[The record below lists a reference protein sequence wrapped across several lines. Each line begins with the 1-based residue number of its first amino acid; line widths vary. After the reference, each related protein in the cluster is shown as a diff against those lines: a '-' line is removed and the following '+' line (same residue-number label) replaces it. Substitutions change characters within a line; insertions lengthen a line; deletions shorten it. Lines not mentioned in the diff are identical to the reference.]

1 MFFSLINYAFES
13 LAQRKRFVSQLASN
27 IIPRLNEQGV
37 VHVGAFE
44 ESDRIGSIY
53 LVLPHQTIDASVA
66 VRDGGPIE
74 FGNREASHLGMDS
87 TYVTA
92 SSSLLRSLDFM
103 PGFEMPINTPTRV
116 FQLRTYEN
124 PTEIAR
130 QKKIQMFRDGEFEIF
145 RRVGLAPVFFTET
158 LFGTGLPN
166 LTYMLSF
173 DDMIAL
179 ESAWSRF
186 VKDSE
191 WKTMIERPDYSDDL
205 LIRSIRNEVLFPIEA
220 SQM

>member
-1 MFFSLINYAFES
+1 VFFSLINYAFES
-13 LAQRKRFVSQLASN
+13 LEQRKRFVSQLASTV
-27 IIPRLNEQGV
+27 IPRLNEQGV

-74 FGNREASHLGMDS
+74 FGNREASHLGIDS
-87 TYVTA
+87 TYVTV

-103 PGFEMPINTPTRV
+103 PGFEIPINTPTRV

-130 QKKIQMFRDGEFEIF
+130 QKKI
-145 RRVGLAPVFFTET
+145 
-158 LFGTGLPN
+158 
-166 LTYMLSF
+166 
-173 DDMIAL
+173 
-179 ESAWSRF
+179 
-186 VKDSE
+186 
-191 WKTMIERPDYSDDL
+191 
-205 LIRSIRNEVLFPIEA
+205 
-220 SQM
+220 

>member
-13 LAQRKRFVSQLASN
+13 QEQRERFVSQLASTV
-27 IIPRLNEQGV
+27 IPRLNEQGIDR
-37 VHVGAFE
+37 VGAFE
-44 ESDRIGSIY
+44 ESGQSESIY

-66 VRDGGPIE
+66 VRDEGPINL
-74 FGNREASHLGMDS
+74 GNLEAHDLAMDS

-92 SSSLLRSLDFM
+92 SRSLLRGLDFM
-103 PGFEMPINTPTRV
+103 AGFELPISTPTRV

-130 QKKIQMFRDGEFEIF
+130 QKKIQMFRHGEFEIF

-158 LFGTGLPN
+158 LFGTGLPS

-173 DDMIAL
+173 DGVVAL
-179 ESAWSRF
+179 ESAWDRF

-205 LIRSIRNEVLFPIEA
+205 LIRSIRNEVLFPTEA